1 MTQREYD
8 YISSCYE
15 VPFIQFCMEEAT
27 KLHIITGQKVH
38 LMCDAVQMQA
48 LVLTYDGQVLGKYEL

>member
-8 YISSCYE
+8 YISYCYE
-15 VPFIQFCMEEAT
+15 VPIIQFCMEEAT
-27 KLHIITGQKVH
+27 KLHIIIGREVH

-48 LVLTYDGQVLGKYEL
+48 LILTYDGQVLGKYEF